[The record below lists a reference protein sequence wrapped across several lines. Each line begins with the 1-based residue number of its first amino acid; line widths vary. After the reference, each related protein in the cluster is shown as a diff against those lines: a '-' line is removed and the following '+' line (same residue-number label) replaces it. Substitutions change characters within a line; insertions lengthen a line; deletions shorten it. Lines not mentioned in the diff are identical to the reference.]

1 MNRLDGKVAIVTG
14 GASGIGAATA
24 RLFAEAGARVLIG
37 DLQDAAGVASE
48 IAGAFQR
55 TDVRRSEEV
64 KALID
69 RAVKD
74 HGRLDV
80 LFNNAGIEVHAPLAA
95 TDDEM
100 HRNLMDV
107 NLNGVF
113 YGLKWGILAMAAN
126 PGPVRGSIV
135 NTASVAGLRGAPML
149 GSYNAAKHGVVGL
162 TRNAALEYGPLGI
175 RVNAVCPGV
184 IRTPMLDGFNA
195 NEDMMK
201 ALARAHPLNR
211 LGDPAEVG
219 RLVRFLASDDASFIT
234 GQAIAIDGGMSAG
247 LGGGMGSAPP

>member
-1 MNRLDGKVAIVTG
+1 MNSLENKIAVVTG

-24 RLFAEAGARVLIG
+24 RLFARAGAKVVIG
-37 DLQDAAGVASE
+37 DLQDGSAVAKE
-48 IAGAFQR
+48 IAGSYVK
-55 TDVRRSEEV
+55 TDVRSSDDVRQLV
-64 KALID
+64 A
-69 RAVKD
+69 RAVAD
-74 HGRLDV
+74 HGRIDV
-80 LFNNAGIEVHAPLAA
+80 FFNNAGIEQHAPLAA

-126 PGPVRGSIV
+126 PGPERGSIV

-234 GQAIAIDGGMSAG
+234 GEAIAIDGGMSAG

>member
-1 MNRLDGKVAIVTG
+1 
-14 GASGIGAATA
+14 
-24 RLFAEAGARVLIG
+24 
-37 DLQDAAGVASE
+37 
-48 IAGAFQR
+48 
-55 TDVRRSEEV
+55 
-64 KALID
+64 
-69 RAVKD
+69 
-74 HGRLDV
+74 
-80 LFNNAGIEVHAPLAA
+80 
-95 TDDEM
+95 
-100 HRNLMDV
+100 
-107 NLNGVF
+107 
-113 YGLKWGILAMAAN
+113 
-126 PGPVRGSIV
+126 
-135 NTASVAGLRGAPML
+135 ML

-211 LGDPAEVG
+211 LGEPAEVG

-247 LGGGMGSAPP
+247 LGGGMGSANP